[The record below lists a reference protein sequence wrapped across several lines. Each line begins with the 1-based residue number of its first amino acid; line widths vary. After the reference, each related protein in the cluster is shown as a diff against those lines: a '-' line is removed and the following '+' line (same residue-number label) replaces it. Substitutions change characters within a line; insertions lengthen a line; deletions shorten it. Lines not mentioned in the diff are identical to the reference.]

1 MFPLGEIP
9 EYLRVKTPTSF
20 AASNDEV
27 VMNATFTLPPAAAT
41 AGSAVAASDAS
52 CRLCKAFAETQTAA
66 TRVGA
71 GEEVFLEGEEADFVY
86 RVEEGVL
93 MSYRMLGDGRRQV
106 VDFHLPGEFLGLE
119 AGVEY
124 SLTAQAVTPA
134 KVVALGRRRLATLAA
149 DDVRLT
155 RDLWLA
161 TVGAYQRSQDHAA
174 ILARQSATERVA
186 AFLLSYAR
194 RIGAVRDMT
203 LPMSRQ
209 DMADFLGLA
218 IHTVSRTLTHLE
230 ADGLI
235 AARSSRQV
243 RLMRRDRLMA
253 LCP

>member
-1 MFPLGEIP
+1 
-9 EYLRVKTPTSF
+9 
-20 AASNDEV
+20 
-27 VMNATFTLPPAAAT
+27 MNAAFTLPPAAVN
-41 AGSAVAASDAS
+41 SASPVSAEEAC
-52 CRLCKAFAETQTAA
+52 CRLCKAFAESQVAA

-71 GEEVFLEGEEADFVY
+71 GEELFFEGEEADFVY

-106 VDFHLPGEFLGLE
+106 VEFHLPGDLLGLE

-124 SLTAQAVTPA
+124 SLTTQAVTAA
-134 KVVALGRRRLATLAA
+134 KVFALGRRRLAGLAA

-155 RDLWLA
+155 RDLWSA

-194 RIGAVRDMT
+194 RIGAARDMT

-235 AARSSRQV
+235 EARSSRQV

>member
-1 MFPLGEIP
+1 MH
-9 EYLRVKTPTSF
+9 
-20 AASNDEV
+20 AA
-27 VMNATFTLPPAAAT
+27 FTLPPAA
-41 AGSAVAASDAS
+41 SAAPSSASES
-52 CRLCKAFAETQTAA
+52 EPCCRLCRAFAESQVAA
-66 TRVGA
+66 TRVGV
-71 GEEVFLEGEEADFVY
+71 GEELFIEGEEADFAY

-134 KVVALGRRRLATLAA
+134 RVVALGRRRLATLAA

-155 RDLWLA
+155 RDLWGA

-209 DMADFLGLA
+209 DMADYLGLA
-218 IHTVSRTLTHLE
+218 LETVSRVL
-230 ADGLI
+230 
-235 AARSSRQV
+235 SRFHEEDV
-243 RLMRRDRLMA
+243 IGFVSCREFRILKHSRLLRLA
-253 LCP
+253 SA

>member
-1 MFPLGEIP
+1 MH
-9 EYLRVKTPTSF
+9 
-20 AASNDEV
+20 AA
-27 VMNATFTLPPAAAT
+27 FTLPPAVSTAARPEP
-41 AGSAVAASDAS
+41 APNSC
-52 CRLCKAFAETQTAA
+52 CRLCKTFADSQVAA
-66 TRVGA
+66 TRVNV
-71 GEEVFLEGEEADFVY
+71 GEEVFIEGEEADFAY

-134 KVVALGRRRLATLAA
+134 RVIALGRRRLAMLAA

-155 RDLWLA
+155 RDLWSA

-218 IHTVSRTLTHLE
+218 IHTVSRTLTLLE